1 MIHNIRDAF
10 TERLEHLDWMDEQT
24 KKAAVEKVLG
34 LNTNVLVTDTDDRV
48 VMYGWTGSCC

>member
-48 VMYGWTGSCC
+48 VMYG